1 MNYFI
6 LFFEF
11 VVLVSIVYGSIYQ
24 NSTFEEYISHFD
36 IKISPSEYEF
46 RKKIFINEQKRIIH
60 HNEQKTSWIE
70 SFNQM
75 TILSSNEKKQYY
87 GYSKSIGKTL
97 TSNTYNSLTKSN
109 LIDIDNDNDNDN
121 DIDLNLLPKEVDWR
135 KSGVVSAVK
144 SQGSCG
150 SCWAFA
156 STAVI
161 ESHVAINSSQL
172 FDLSPQQIATCAPNP
187 LECGGK
193 GNCQGATAELAFDY
207 VANSAGLYDEF
218 QLPYTEYYG
227 LESKCELPTN
237 QIPKAKISGFVKL
250 EENNYSQLIYSIATF
265 GPIAVSVDAS
275 TWHSYAGGIF
285 NGCNQSNPDIN
296 HAVVL
301 IGYGHDNLL
310 GLDYWLVRNSWSAS
324 WGESGYIRLLRT
336 RKNNNQEEESCG
348 IDITP
353 QDGTACAGDDTPVK
367 VCGTCGILYDSSYP
381 IGATII

>member
-11 VVLVSIVYGSIYQ
+11 AIIINIVYGLIHQ
-24 NSTFEEYISHFD
+24 NSTFEQYITHFN
-36 IKISPSEYEF
+36 IKIDTSEYEL
-46 RKKIFINEQKRIIH
+46 RKNIFINEQQRIIK
-60 HNEQKTSWIE
+60 HNKQKTSWKE
-70 SFNQM
+70 NLNPM
-75 TILSSNEKKQYY
+75 TILLPNEKNHFF
-87 GYSKSIGKTL
+87 GYSKTIGKTL
-97 TSNTYNSLTKSN
+97 KNSNNQYSLTQILSN
-109 LIDIDNDNDNDN
+109 
-121 DIDLNLLPKEVDWR
+121 IDLSLLPKEVDWR
-135 KSGVVSAVK
+135 KKGVVTAVK

-172 FDLSPQQIATCAPNP
+172 FDLSPQQIATCTPNP
-187 LECGGK
+187 FECGGK

-207 VANSAGLYDEF
+207 VANSIGLFDEF

-227 LESKCELPTN
+227 VESKCVLPTTT
-237 QIPKAKISGFVKL
+237 PKAKISGFVKL
-250 EENNYSQLIYSIATF
+250 EENDYSQLMYAVATF

-275 TWHSYAGGIF
+275 TWHSYSGGIF
-285 NGCNQSNPDIN
+285 NGCDQSKPDIN

-301 IGYGHDNLL
+301 IGYGTDQLL

-324 WGESGYIRLLRT
+324 WGEYGYIRLLR
-336 RKNNNQEEESCG
+336 KNNNKEEQNCG
-348 IDITP
+348 MDTTP